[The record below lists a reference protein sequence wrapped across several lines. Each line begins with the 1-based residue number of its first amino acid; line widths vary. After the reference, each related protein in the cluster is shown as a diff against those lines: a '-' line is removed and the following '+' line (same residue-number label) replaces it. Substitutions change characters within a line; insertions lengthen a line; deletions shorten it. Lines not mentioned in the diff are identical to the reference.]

1 MGTVRTKCAVGGME
15 SVIFIGKGGE
25 EGRETGPMTSSKTTL
40 TIEAVVIGEA
50 AARGVG
56 RAVAMILTTGTL
68 VVTVVAGLLVSEAGA
83 GATAGMGDG
92 GPWRR
97 QLHPAA
103 TPAAVDMARAS
114 LARMRP
120 VWVALLIPAP

>member
-1 MGTVRTKCAVGGME
+1 MCAVGGME
-15 SVIFIGKGGE
+15 SVIFVGKGGE
-25 EGRETGPMTSSKTTL
+25 EGRGTGPMISSKTTL
-40 TIEAVVIGEA
+40 TIEAVVIGEV

-56 RAVAMILTTGTL
+56 RAVAMICTTDTL
-68 VVTVVAGLLVSEAGA
+68 VTVVVGLLGVSEAGA
-83 GATAGMGDG
+83 GATAGMSDG

-114 LARMRP
+114 RARMRP
-120 VWVALLIPAP
+120 VWVALLMPAPS

>member
-1 MGTVRTKCAVGGME
+1 MCAVGGME
-15 SVIFIGKGGE
+15 SVIFVGKGGE
-25 EGRETGPMTSSKTTL
+25 EGRGTGPMISSKTTL

-56 RAVAMILTTGTL
+56 RAVAMIRTTGTL
-68 VVTVVAGLLVSEAGA
+68 VTVVVGLLGVSEARA
-83 GATAGMGDG
+83 GATAGMSDG

-114 LARMRP
+114 RVRMRP
-120 VWVALLIPAP
+120 VWVALLMPAPS

>member
-1 MGTVRTKCAVGGME
+1 MCAVGGIE
-15 SVIFIGKGGE
+15 SEIWKGRE
-25 EGRETGPMTSSKTTL
+25 EGRGT
-40 TIEAVVIGEA
+40 GEA

-56 RAVAMILTTGTL
+56 RAVAMIRTTGM
-68 VVTVVAGLLVSEAGA
+68 VTVVAGLLVSEAEA
-83 GATAGMGDG
+83 GATAGMSDG

-114 LARMRP
+114 RERMRP
-120 VWVALLIPAP
+120 VRVASLIPVSS

>member
-1 MGTVRTKCAVGGME
+1 ME

-25 EGRETGPMTSSKTTL
+25 EGRGTGPMTSSMTTTL
-40 TIEAVVIGEA
+40 TIEVVVIGEA

-56 RAVAMILTTGTL
+56 RIVAMILTTGTL
-68 VVTVVAGLLVSEAGA
+68 VTVVAGLLPVVSEAGA
-83 GATAGMGDG
+83 GATVGMSDG

-114 LARMRP
+114 RARMRP
-120 VWVALLIPAP
+120 VWVALLILVPS